1 MNTKHLLCPVCRL
14 PLTEDSRRLVC
25 ESGHSFDLSK
35 SGYCNLLRASKKS
48 VHGDN
53 KEMIRA
59 RRDFLSLGYYAF
71 LADAVA
77 TAVSSVLS
85 EGGTLLDAGCGEGY
99 YTERVLAKT
108 KDKSPHAIGVD
119 ISKDACEAAKKR
131 LPSLSV
137 ITASLYDLPIESS
150 SVDTLLLLFSP
161 LAKEEISRVLKKGGY
176 FVTAFPEKRHL
187 FGLKSILY
195 DTPYENEPMPLFLD
209 GYRLL
214 SEQLIEKTVKIEGQN
229 AIQSLFMM
237 TPYYYRTRPEDKV
250 RLSKISSLET
260 EISFRLAVYQKI

>member
-14 PLTEDSRRLVC
+14 PLAENNRRLVC
-25 ESGHSFDLSK
+25 EGGHSFDISK
-35 SGYCNLLRASKKS
+35 SGYCNLLRSAKKS
-48 VHGDN
+48 THGDN

-77 TAVSSVLS
+77 SAVDTVFS
-85 EGGTLLDAGCGEGY
+85 EGATLLDAGCGEGY
-99 YTERVLAKT
+99 YTESVLAKI

-131 LPSLSV
+131 LQSLTV
-137 ITASLYDLPIESS
+137 ITASLYDLPIESA

-161 LAKEEISRVLKKGGY
+161 LAKEEIARVLKKGGY

-187 FGLKSILY
+187 FGLKRVLY
-195 DTPYENEPMPLFLD
+195 DTPYENTPMPLALD

-214 SEQLIEKTVKIEGQN
+214 SEKLVETTAVIEGQN

-237 TPYYYRTRPEDKV
+237 TPYYYRTRPEDKA
-250 RLSKISSLET
+250 RLSGLSSLET